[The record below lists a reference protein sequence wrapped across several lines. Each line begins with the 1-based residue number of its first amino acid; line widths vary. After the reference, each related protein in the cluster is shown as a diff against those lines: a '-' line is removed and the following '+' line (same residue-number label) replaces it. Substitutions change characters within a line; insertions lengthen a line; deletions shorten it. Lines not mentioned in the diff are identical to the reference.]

1 MSGLVLLACMHACK
15 HMCVCVCVCV
25 INECACDLVLLQGI

>member
-15 HMCVCVCVCV
+15 HMCVCVCV